1 LGCLSFRAIGDDFA
15 NFGPTPMPK
24 PPSLEML
31 RYALLATLGLIATTG
46 LLSAQ
51 TPPSEQPPTASAP
64 ADEPANSPEAMEDPQ
79 TGDHWT
85 YELRDDITGDIKS
98 TITNT
103 VTDVSGSEISTR
115 IAQLGNSNAGY
126 QTFDRSWNLTNN
138 GIWRF
143 TPNDGTGIRA
153 PLAVGKTWSFKAT
166 DLNSTAGISWKRSG
180 TAKVVAQES
189 VTTRAGTF
197 DTFKIE
203 TSLQI
208 QNANDPTKKVLAV
221 QQVWYAPVIDHWV
234 KRSIVSR
241 SDGRVRDKSTIELV
255 EYGRR

>member
-1 LGCLSFRAIGDDFA
+1 
-15 NFGPTPMPK
+15 
-24 PPSLEML
+24 ML
-31 RYALLATLGLIATTG
+31 RCAFLAIIGLLASAAS
-46 LLSAQ
+46 LSAQ
-51 TPPSEQPPTASAP
+51 TAPNAPPPTASSP
-64 ADEPANSPEAMEDPQ
+64 AVESPNNPEPMEDAQ

-85 YELRDDITGDIKS
+85 YELRDDITGEVKS

-103 VTDVSGSEISTR
+103 VTDVSNSEISTR
-115 IAQLGNSNAGY
+115 IALLGNSNSGY
-126 QTFDRSWNLTNN
+126 QTFDRSWNLITN
-138 GIWRF
+138 GLWRY
-143 TPNDGTGIRA
+143 TPNDGTGIQP
-153 PLAVGKTWSFKAT
+153 PLAAGKTWSFKST
-166 DLNSTAGISWKRSG
+166 DLNSTAGVSWKRSG
-180 TAKVVAQES
+180 TSKVVAQES

>member
-1 LGCLSFRAIGDDFA
+1 
-15 NFGPTPMPK
+15 
-24 PPSLEML
+24 ML
-31 RYALLATLGLIATTG
+31 RSAFLATIGLIATAG
-46 LLSAQ
+46 SLPAQ
-51 TPPSEQPPTASAP
+51 TPPSQSPSAASAP
-64 ADEPANSPEAMEDPQ
+64 AVETPNSPEPMEDAQ

-85 YELRDDITGDIKS
+85 YELRDDITGDVKS

-103 VTDVSGSEISTR
+103 VTDVSDSEISTR
-115 IAQLGNSNAGY
+115 TAQLGNSNSGY
-126 QTFDRSWNLTNN
+126 QTFDRSWNVINN
-138 GIWRF
+138 SGIWRY

-166 DLNSTAGISWKRSG
+166 DLNSTAGVSWRRSG

-203 TSLQI
+203 TSLQF
-208 QNANDPTKKVLAV
+208 QNANDPTKKYQAV
-221 QQVWYAPVIDHWV
+221 FQIWYAPVIDHWV
-234 KRSIVSR
+234 KRSAVSR
-241 SDGRVRDKSTIELV
+241 SEGRVREKSTIELV

>member
-1 LGCLSFRAIGDDFA
+1 
-15 NFGPTPMPK
+15 
-24 PPSLEML
+24 ML
-31 RYALLATLGLIATTG
+31 RSAFLATLGLFATAG
-46 LLSAQ
+46 SLPAQ
-51 TPPSEQPPTASAP
+51 THSPAQSPPAASTPALEAP
-64 ADEPANSPEAMEDPQ
+64 NSPEPMEDVQ

-85 YELRDDITGDIKS
+85 YEFRDDITGDVKS

-103 VTDVSGSEISTR
+103 VTDVSDSEISTR
-115 IAQLGNSNAGY
+115 TAVLGNPNSGY
-126 QTFDRSWNLTNN
+126 QTFDRSWNVINN
-138 GIWRF
+138 SGIWRY

-166 DLNSTAGISWKRSG
+166 DLNSTAGVSWRRSG

-203 TSLQI
+203 TSLQF
-208 QNANDPTKKVLAV
+208 QNANDPTKKYQAVLADLV
-221 QQVWYAPVIDHWV
+221 RAGD
-234 KRSIVSR
+234 RSLGEALR
-241 SDGRVRDKSTIELV
+241 TCRGLEGRVREKSTTELV